1 MTMHKNHSV
10 SNLLKPNF
18 STQNIVLT
26 GFMGTGK
33 STIGQRLAQ
42 RLGRDF
48 VDMDAQLEA
57 HFGKPIAAVFAE
69 EGEPAFRLAEI
80 RLCQQLAQQQSLVIA
95 TGGGALVNPSS
106 RHELAQSGVLIC
118 LTASID
124 EILRRLEQFA
134 DRPLLDGTLAERQQR
149 VRDLLHERRQ
159 AYAAI
164 PHQVDTTGRT
174 PEQIV
179 ERILD
184 VVAGDAEVRGMTR
197 IPVQH
202 PAGSYDICLGEGLL
216 AHAGDLLRARD
227 LRPGTVA
234 VVSNQEVAAHHGE
247 ILLDSLRSAG
257 YEPTLCLVPEGEQHK
272 TLATVASLYDQF
284 LDAGLDRSSA
294 VLSLGG
300 GVVGDMAG
308 FAAASFLRGVPYVQ
322 MPTSL
327 LSMVDASVG
336 GKTGVDLPQG
346 KNLVGAFKQPEV
358 VIIDTA
364 TLSTLPSAEFR
375 AGLAE
380 IIKHGLIGAPDL
392 FAQLEEYGPTCMAHL
407 VADAVRVKVEV
418 VEEDPFEQ
426 GRRATLNLGHTF
438 GHAIEHVSGYRV
450 RHGEGVAL
458 GLVAAAHMAHAIG
471 RCDASLVERTRN
483 VVDRMGLPTCVG
495 GYDLDLNIDEVMQ
508 AMWHDKKRR
517 GKTLRFL
524 IAQDVGDVVVI
535 DNPGESFVRDALSQ
549 VLE

>member
-1 MTMHKNHSV
+1 
-10 SNLLKPNF
+10 
-18 STQNIVLT
+18 
-26 GFMGTGK
+26 
-33 STIGQRLAQ
+33 
-42 RLGRDF
+42 
-48 VDMDAQLEA
+48 MDEQLEA
-57 HFGKPIAAVFAE
+57 HFGKPIAAVFAD

-80 RLCQQLAQQQSLVIA
+80 RLCQQLAQQQSLVIS
-95 TGGGALVNPSS
+95 TGGGALVNPTS
-106 RHELAQSGVLIC
+106 RHELGQSGVLIC
-118 LTASID
+118 LTASVD

-134 DRPLLDGTLAERQQR
+134 DRPLLDGTLHERQQR
-149 VRDLLHERRQ
+149 VRDLLHQRRQ

-179 ERILD
+179 EQILD
-184 VVAGDAEVRGMTR
+184 VVDGDAEVRGMTR

-216 AHAGDLLRARD
+216 AHAGDLLRRRE
-227 LRPGTVA
+227 LRVGTVA
-234 VVSNQEVAAHHGE
+234 VVSNEAVCPTSRRNFARLAPQRGLRADALPRARGRAAQNAG
-247 ILLDSLRSAG
+247 DRRRALRPISRSGAG
-257 YEPTLCLVPEGEQHK
+257 SQ
-272 TLATVASLYDQF
+272 
-284 LDAGLDRSSA
+284 SA

-308 FAAASFLRGVPYVQ
+308 FAAATFLRGVPYVQ

-327 LSMVDASVG
+327 LAMVDASVG

-392 FAQLEEYGPTCMAHL
+392 FAQLEEHGPTSMDHL

-426 GRRATLNLGHTF
+426 GRRATLNLGHTLATPSSRSAATPCATARASRW
-438 GHAIEHVSGYRV
+438 GWSPPRTWPTPS
-450 RHGEGVAL
+450 
-458 GLVAAAHMAHAIG
+458 VAAMRRLSSARAPSSTAWAC
-471 RCDASLVERTRN
+471 RLV
-483 VVDRMGLPTCVG
+483 
-495 GYDLDLNIDEVMQ
+495 
-508 AMWHDKKRR
+508 
-517 GKTLRFL
+517 
-524 IAQDVGDVVVI
+524 
-535 DNPGESFVRDALSQ
+535 
-549 VLE
+549 